1 MTPDQSIHTVNVQSA
16 EAPALLRLV
25 MRSDPNAPRLARE
38 ALGAL
43 DGIDPVRDDAIL
55 VSSELVSNAVVHGGY
70 APSGQIELIVQLL
83 PNAILVTVIDSGGSG
98 STPAMREANYPG
110 PGGLGLRV
118 VDALALRWG
127 SVQRDGQQ
135 VWAELALQRV

>member
-1 MTPDQSIHTVNVQSA
+1 MAIHTVDVQSA
-16 EAPALLRLV
+16 EAPALLRLL
-25 MRSDPNAPRLARE
+25 MRSDPTAPRLARD

-43 DGIDPVRDDAIL
+43 DGIDTVRDDAIL
-55 VSSELVSNAVVHGGY
+55 VSSELVSNAVVHGGC
-70 APSGQIELIVQLL
+70 APSVQIELIVQLI
-83 PNAILVTVIDSGGSG
+83 PNAILVTVIDSGGSD
-98 STPAMREANYPG
+98 STPTMREANYPG

-127 SVQRDGQQ
+127 SAQRDGQQ